1 MKICPSCG
9 APNDPANRFCDQ
21 CGARLEE
28 VAPPVP
34 VGTPAATAPVAA
46 VCPACGA
53 PVLPGEAFCDNCGAD
68 LTALAVA
75 PVAPALTA
83 VPVAAP
89 AAAPAGQVICAVC
102 GATALPGERYCD
114 NCGADLLAQ
123 INAAATAP
131 SAPSPVTPDG
141 GPALANGAELPAPEP
156 LIPPVPVEAPPAE
169 VPPIPA
175 PVEVPPPAGAPT
187 LLAAEAPTLLAA
199 EAPPAEVPPAP
210 APLEVPPPA
219 EAPTVPAAEAPTLL
233 AAEAP
238 TVPAAEAPTLPAA
251 EAPTVPAPVEAP
263 APEAPA
269 APAPVV
275 APAVS
280 PPVEAPTPAEAPTPP
295 SGAPLF
301 DRAAYE
307 TRRAELTATISRQQ
321 QIIAQLEQMQATF
334 GPATPPAVITG
345 LAEAREA
352 LTRAETELAALEA
365 PAPAVD
371 PAEVRRLQD
380 EIARQQ
386 QIIAQLEQMQ
396 ATFGPATPPA
406 VTTGLAEA
414 REALAHAEAAL
425 AALGVAPAPAAP
437 APAVAAP
444 PPPAPTGPRLIVE
457 ESGVVLPLPLDKTE
471 IIIGREDPV
480 SNIFPEIDLTPHGGE
495 LGGVSRQH
503 ARLSRAGGQWTLTDL
518 NSTNYTRL
526 NGVRLEPNVPTPISD
541 GARVQFGRVVVIV
554 HLI

>member
-21 CGARLEE
+21 CGTRLEE
-28 VAPPVP
+28 VAPVP
-34 VGTPAATAPVAA
+34 VGTPAATAPVGA

-75 PVAPALTA
+75 PVAPAPAA
-83 VPVAAP
+83 VPVAP
-89 AAAPAGQVICAVC
+89 PAGASEGQVVCAIC

-114 NCGADLLAQ
+114 TCGADLFAQ
-123 INAAATAP
+123 INAAAPAP
-131 SAPSPVTPDG
+131 AAPSPVIPDG
-141 GPALANGAELPAPEP
+141 GPTLANGAELSAPEP
-156 LIPPVPVEAPPAE
+156 PIAPPPVEAPTVAE
-169 VPPIPA
+169 VPAAPA
-175 PVEVPPPAGAPT
+175 PVEAPT
-187 LLAAEAPTLLAA
+187 VAEVPAAPAPVEAPTVT
-199 EAPPAEVPPAP
+199 EAPAAP
-210 APLEVPPPA
+210 APV
-219 EAPTVPAAEAPTLL
+219 EAPTVPAAEAPT
-233 AAEAP
+233 
-238 TVPAAEAPTLPAA
+238 VPAA
-251 EAPTVPAPVEAP
+251 VEAP

-269 APAPVV
+269 
-275 APAVS
+275 VS
-280 PPVEAPTPAEAPTPP
+280 APAEAPTPP
-295 SGAPLF
+295 SGAPVF

-307 TRRAELTATISRQQ
+307 ARRAELSATISRQQ

-334 GPATPPAVITG
+334 GPATPPAVTSG
-345 LAEAREA
+345 LAEAREV
-352 LTRAETELAALEA
+352 LTRAEAELAALEA
-365 PAPAVD
+365 LAPAVD

-425 AALGVAPAPAAP
+425 SALGVAPAPAAP

-444 PPPAPTGPRLIVE
+444 PPPPSAPVGPRLVVE

-503 ARLSRAGGQWTLTDL
+503 ARLSRVSGQWTLTDL

-526 NGVRLEPNVPTPISD
+526 NGARLEPNVPTPISD

>member
-175 PVEVPPPAGAPT
+175 PVEVPPPAG
-187 LLAAEAPTLLAA
+187 
-199 EAPPAEVPPAP
+199 
-210 APLEVPPPA
+210 
-219 EAPTVPAAEAPTLL
+219 
-233 AAEAP
+233 AP